1 MYSVLFVC
9 TGNQFRSP
17 IAAETF
23 REQLARDGL
32 VGQWTVG
39 SAGTWTTSGR
49 QVLPEA
55 VRLARSC
62 GISIDGHKTRMI
74 SAEILEEA
82 DLIMVMEQGHK
93 ESLQV
98 EFPFAR
104 KKVHLLSQV
113 LDGLVY
119 DIPDPAS
126 AREEAKSIIFDL
138 VASMRS
144 GYKNICQI
152 AEKI

>member
-17 IAAETF
+17 VAAEAF

-32 VGQWTVG
+32 LDQWTVG

-49 QVLPEA
+49 QVIPEA

-62 GISIDGHKTRMI
+62 GISIERHRTRMV

-82 DLIMVMEQGHK
+82 DLVMVMEHGHK

-113 LDGLVY
+113 LDGLAY

-126 AREEAKSIIFDL
+126 AREEAKSIIVDL
-138 VASMRS
+138 VTSMRS
-144 GYKNICQI
+144 GYRNICQI